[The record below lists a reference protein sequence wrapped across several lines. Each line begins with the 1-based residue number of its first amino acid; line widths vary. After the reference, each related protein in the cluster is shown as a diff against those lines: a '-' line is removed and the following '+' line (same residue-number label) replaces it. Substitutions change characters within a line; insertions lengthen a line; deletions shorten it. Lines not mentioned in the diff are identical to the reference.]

1 MNRVMKQAINCALFA
16 FIGAISTGV
25 AAPPD
30 GSAATKSTGSRG
42 ISENALAK
50 AQSKFTHA
58 LQIAAQFDVAAEAEG
73 LPSTWR
79 AEMITALMRA
89 PEGEFGKVQTSGT
102 ARDALMSAHDISA
115 SPDVAS
121 SGFGDTNNDLTFI
134 PLPTPCRV
142 VDTRLSGAG
151 GPLTHT
157 SRAFTLGGGAAQ
169 GGSATCTAFAG
180 YVGQGNPGAVAVNIV
195 ADASG
200 YTAAVGSFLRAYPDG
215 GSTGASWLNFA
226 TGQVVAN
233 AGVLGVNTTN
243 AKFDVFVNA
252 TADIIVDVYGSFI
265 PPDPTP
271 LDCTTSTSNTV
282 SLGVV
287 SATCPVNYTVTGG
300 GCASNS
306 IYDYTYSSTIAGNGY
321 SCSIATLSG
330 HTVGSTLTASAQ
342 CCRVPG
348 RSEPAI

>member
-1 MNRVMKQAINCALFA
+1 MLKQVVTGACFALVV
-16 FIGAISTGV
+16 GISTCV
-25 AAPPD
+25 AAPLD
-30 GSAATKSTGSRG
+30 GTAAAGPRRG
-42 ISENALAK
+42 RAISENALAK
-50 AQSKFTHA
+50 AQGKFTNA
-58 LQIAAQFDVAAEAEG
+58 LQVAAQFESAADAEG

-79 AEMITALMRA
+79 SEMITALMRA
-89 PEGEFGKVQTSGT
+89 PEGGFGQVRASAT
-102 ARDALMSAHDISA
+102 ARDALIAAHDISA
-115 SPDVAS
+115 SPSIVS
-121 SGFGDTNNDLTFI
+121 SGFGDINDDLTFI
-134 PLPTPCRV
+134 PLATPCRV
-142 VDTRLSGAG
+142 VDTRASGAG
-151 GPLTHT
+151 GPLIHA
-157 SRAFTLGGGAAQ
+157 SRAFTLSGGVAQ
-169 GGSATCTAFAG
+169 GGSASCTAFAG
-180 YVGQGNPGAVAVNIV
+180 YITQGNPGAVAVNIV

-215 GSTGASWLNFA
+215 GTTGTSWLNFA

-271 LDCTTSTSNTV
+271 LECTTSTSNTV
-282 SLGVV
+282 SSGVV
-287 SATCPVNYTVTGG
+287 AATCPFNYTVTGG

-306 IYDYTYSSTIAGNGY
+306 IYDYAYSASITGNGY

-330 HTVGSTLTASAQ
+330 HVAGSKLTASAQ

-348 RSEPAI
+348 RSEPEI